1 MRIVF
6 LGPPGSGKGTQAR
19 LLGQRAGV
27 PAISTGD
34 MLREAVRLGTPLGLR
49 ARAIMEAGE
58 LVGDDVVTGLI
69 RERIAAPDA
78 RNGFLL
84 DGFPRTIEQ
93 ARALDQLLE
102 GIGEPVDGVINLL
115 VPEQTL
121 TERMLGRAAEEG
133 RSDDR
138 PQTVAERL
146 RVYREKTAPLV
157 EHYRKRGLLSD
168 VDGSGEIREIAAR
181 IDRALSGRAEARR
194 EARA

>member
-102 GIGEPVDGVINLL
+102 GIGEPLDGVINLL

>member
-34 MLREAVRLGTPLGLR
+34 MLREAVRLGTPLGVR
-49 ARAIMEAGE
+49 ARGIMEAGE
-58 LVGDDVVTGLI
+58 LVGDDVVIGLI
-69 RERIAAPDA
+69 RERVSAPDA
-78 RNGFLL
+78 RKGFLL

-93 ARALDQLLE
+93 ARALDRLLE
-102 GIGEPVDGVINLL
+102 GNGEALDGVINLL

-181 IDRALSGRAEARR
+181 IDRALSGRAGARR

>member
-1 MRIVF
+1 MRVVF

-19 LLGQRAGV
+19 LLAERAGV

-49 ARAIMEAGE
+49 ARGIMEAGE
-58 LVGDDVVTGLI
+58 LVGDDVVVGLI

-78 RNGFLL
+78 RSGFLL

-93 ARALDQLLE
+93 ARALDRLLE
-102 GIGEPVDGVINLL
+102 GNGQPLDRVINLL
-115 VPEQTL
+115 VPEKTL
-121 TERMLGRAAEEG
+121 TERMLGRADG

-157 EHYRKRGLLSD
+157 EHYRAKHANVVGIHADQPVDD
-168 VDGSGEIREIAAR
+168 VFAEVREALEQVAAR
-181 IDRALSGRAEARR
+181 R
-194 EARA
+194 